1 MEKEFLL
8 PQNVLCGY
16 FDCSEFG
23 TLASSPKRKRTRFEI
38 EYYLSDGKT
47 TVSDE
52 KVYLIRKNYILIGKP
67 NEICNSELPFE
78 TKFLKF
84 EAEGLLAQRL
94 LSAPAYFPSL
104 HPYETEALLDELIL
118 LSSQENADS
127 VLFYGKLLSLLSMIL
142 SDAQAGHALLS
153 PTQEMMEKARAY
165 VSENLAQPIKLS
177 DIAASVSLSPSYFH
191 ALFSKAYGITPHDF
205 LLRERIRCAKEL
217 LATTSLSMAE
227 IAERCGFVTQQY
239 LNSVFKRYVGVSPG
253 KCRKEYRRNYFA

>member
-23 TLASSPKRKRTRFEI
+23 ALTHSPKRHRSRFEI

-94 LSAPAYFPSL
+94 LSAPTYFPSL
-104 HPYETEALLDELIL
+104 HPYETEKLLDELIL
-118 LSSQENADS
+118 LSSSENYDT
-127 VLFYGKLLSLLSMIL
+127 VLFYGKLLSLLSLIL
-142 SDAQAGHALLS
+142 DDARSETAS
-153 PTQEMMEKARAY
+153 IFPTQEMMARAQKY
-165 VSENLAQPIKLS
+165 MCENLSSPIKLS

-191 ALFSKAYGITPHDF
+191 SLFSKMCGMTPHDY
-205 LLRERIRCAKEL
+205 LQRERIRYAKEL
-217 LATTSLSMAE
+217 LATTSLTIAE

-239 LNSVFKRYVGVSPG
+239 LNSVFKQCVGLSPG
-253 KCRKEYRRNYFA
+253 KCRKEYRKNYFV